1 MWTLLLFTPLTKANS
16 DAQTTTVLL
25 ETCVPSDELMH
36 SAIANTI
43 AKTIGQ
49 TIADSDSF

>member
-36 SAIANTI
+36 SAIA
-43 AKTIGQ
+43 KTIGQ